1 MTNLSLY
8 KLTDQYL
15 QLAHQLADSDFD
27 ITTIE
32 DTIESTG
39 LTDDIA
45 TKCQS
50 IEFVARG
57 AESHNLTIDAE
68 ITRLQALK
76 AHRSKVAQG
85 LRDYIKTNMQRL
97 EIERIECPL
106 FQISIR
112 NNPPAVDIF
121 DPLSLPAEYM
131 VLPVPKP
138 PVAAP
143 DKKAIAASIK
153 AGVEVPGARLTQG
166 SRLVIA

>member
-39 LTDDIA
+39 ITDDIA

-85 LRDYIKTNMQRL
+85 LRDYIKVNMQRL

-121 DPLSLPAEYM
+121 DPLSLPPEYM

-153 AGVEVPGARLTQG
+153 AGVEVPGARLVHGT
-166 SRLVIA
+166 RLVIA